1 MIRRVAQ
8 CVVAGVAVLATVA
21 FTWGGWAVITVD
33 DLPDSAVAGQPL
45 DLAFK
50 VRQHGMG
57 IMTDLRP
64 VVEAR
69 SGRERVRA
77 DARAGRNGL
86 YEAALTLPESG
97 EWSIT
102 IHSGFHDNRV
112 TLLPIAASGSDSRT
126 APAVTQPE
134 RGRRLFVAKGCLR
147 CHVHAAVDG
156 SGDIGS
162 GPELT
167 DIQLPAEYLARA
179 LADPAI
185 IPRRSSA
192 EMPDLDLRPEEIA
205 ALVAFLRGEAR
216 RADR

>member
-1 MIRRVAQ
+1 VE
-8 CVVAGVAVLATVA
+8 
-21 FTWGGWAVITVD
+21 

-77 DARAGRNGL
+77 GARAGRNGL
-86 YEAALTLPESG
+86 YEAALTLPKSG
-97 EWSIT
+97 EWTLT
-102 IHSGFHDNRV
+102 IHSGFNDNRV
-112 TLLPIAASGSDSRT
+112 TLLPLTATGSDSRT
-126 APAVTQPE
+126 APAVTQSE

-147 CHVHAAVDG
+147 CHVHATVEG
-156 SGDIGS
+156 SGDVGT
-162 GPELT
+162 GPVLT

-185 IPRRSSA
+185 IPRRSI
-192 EMPDLDLRPEEIA
+192 ETMPDLDLKPEEIA

>member
-1 MIRRVAQ
+1 MIRRVGQ
-8 CVVAGVAVLATVA
+8 SVVAGVAVLATVA
-21 FTWGGWAVITVD
+21 FSPGGWAVITVA

-77 DARAGRNGL
+77 GARVGRNGL

-97 EWSIT
+97 EWSLT
-102 IHSGFHDNRV
+102 IHSGFNDNRV
-112 TLLPIAASGSDSRT
+112 TLLPLKATGSHSR
-126 APAVTQPE
+126 PPVITQSE
-134 RGRRLFVAKGCLR
+134 RGRRLFVAKGCLT

-156 SGDIGS
+156 SGDVGT
-162 GPELT
+162 GPVLT

-179 LADPAI
+179 LADPSI
-185 IPRRSSA
+185 IPRRTSE
-192 EMPDLDLRPEEIA
+192 EMPDLDLKPEEIA

>member
-1 MIRRVAQ
+1 
-8 CVVAGVAVLATVA
+8 
-21 FTWGGWAVITVD
+21 VITVE

-64 VVEAR
+64 IVEAR
-69 SGRERVRA
+69 SGDERVRA
-77 DARAGRNGL
+77 GARAGRNGL
-86 YEAALTLPESG
+86 YEAAVTLPESG
-97 EWSIT
+97 EWSLT
-102 IHSGFHDNRV
+102 IHSGFNDNRV
-112 TLLPIAASGSDSRT
+112 TLLPMTASGSHSST
-126 APAVTQPE
+126 APAVAQPE

-156 SGDIGS
+156 SGDIGT

-185 IPRRSSA
+185 IPRRSSEA
-192 EMPDLDLRPEEIA
+192 MPDLDLKSEEIA

-216 RADR
+216 RAGR

>member
-1 MIRRVAQ
+1 MIRKGAQ
-8 CVVAGVAVLATVA
+8 SVVAGVAVLATVA
-21 FTWGGWAVITVD
+21 FTLGGWAVITVE

-69 SGRERVRA
+69 SGDERVRA
-77 DARAGRNGL
+77 GARAGRNGL

-102 IHSGFHDNRV
+102 IHSGFNDNRV
-112 TLLPIAASGSDSRT
+112 TLLPMTASDSHSRT
-126 APAVTQPE
+126 AAVAQPE

-147 CHVHAAVDG
+147 CHVHDAVDG
-156 SGDIGS
+156 SGDIGT

-167 DIQLPAEYLARA
+167 DVQLPAEYLARA
-179 LADPAI
+179 LADPAV
-185 IPRRSSA
+185 IPRRSTE
-192 EMPDLDLRPEEIA
+192 EMPDLDLKSEEIA

>member
-1 MIRRVAQ
+1 
-8 CVVAGVAVLATVA
+8 VA
-21 FTWGGWAVITVD
+21 FTLGGWAVITVE

-69 SGRERVRA
+69 SGGERVRSG
-77 DARAGRNGL
+77 ARAGRNGL

-102 IHSGFHDNRV
+102 IHSGFNDNRV
-112 TLLPIAASGSDSRT
+112 TLLPMTATGSHNRT
-126 APAVTQPE
+126 APAITQSE

-147 CHVHAAVDG
+147 CHVHAAVEG
-156 SGDIGS
+156 SGDVGTA
-162 GPELT
+162 PVLT

-185 IPRRSSA
+185 IPRRSSEA
-192 EMPDLDLRPEEIA
+192 MPDLDLKSEEIA

-216 RADR
+216 RAGR

>member
-8 CVVAGVAVLATVA
+8 AVVAGVAVLATVA
-21 FTWGGWAVITVD
+21 YTWGGWAVITVE

-50 VRQHGMG
+50 VRQHGTG

-69 SGRERVRA
+69 SEGERVRA
-77 DARAGRNGL
+77 DARAGRNGV

-102 IHSGFHDNRV
+102 IHSGFNDNRV
-112 TLLPIAASGSDSRT
+112 TLLPMTAGSHSRT

-156 SGDIGS
+156 SGDVAS

-179 LADPAI
+179 LANPAI

-192 EMPDLDLRPEEIA
+192 EMPDLDLKSEEIA